1 MLAWRP
7 RPLGHT
13 PTMRIVLLNQFYPP
27 DLAPTGHYL
36 HDVAR
41 ALVAA
46 GHDVTV
52 VASQRAYGGGGGF
65 AADERVDGVRVR
77 RLAGTGFGRGDLAGK
92 LADYLGYYLQL
103 AGVLARGERPD
114 LVVALTTPPYLGLL
128 AKWTAQLRG
137 ARHAHWV
144 MDIYPDVMR
153 AHGMLDGAAYRA
165 LQKLASH
172 ALGGAG
178 VVLTLA
184 PGMAAGLRAYTDPR
198 TPVEWVPLWTPEG
211 LEPWPAGQNVPL
223 RAERGWSAERLVL
236 LYSGN
241 LGLGHRFEEF
251 LAAAAALGANGPR
264 WAFAGAGRARPRI
277 ERFIAEQPA
286 LPVELLDNVPAER
299 LREHLCSADVHLMS
313 LEPSWEGTLL
323 PSKLQA
329 SLAVGR
335 PVLYVGDPRG
345 DLARWIAESGAGWV
359 VAPGASAELLAA
371 LAAAADPHARAARA
385 DAALRARVGRFG
397 RAENIARAAQLLV
410 G

>member
-1 MLAWRP
+1 
-7 RPLGHT
+7 
-13 PTMRIVLLNQFYPP
+13 MRIVLLNQFYPP

-41 ALVAA
+41 ALVAS
-46 GHDVTV
+46 GHEVTV
-52 VASQRAYGGGGGF
+52 IASQRAYGGGGGF
-65 AADERVDGVRVR
+65 AADEWLDGVRVR
-77 RLAGTGFGRGDLAGK
+77 RLAGTGFGRADLAGK

-103 AGVLARGERPD
+103 AGTLARSTRPD
-114 LVVALTTPPYLGLL
+114 LIVALTTPPYLGLL

-137 ARHAHWV
+137 TRHAHWV

-153 AHGMLDGAAYRA
+153 AHGMLRDAGGRVAYRA
-165 LQKLASH
+165 LQRLASH

-184 PGMAAGLRAYTDPR
+184 PGMADGLRAYTNASTR
-198 TPVEWVPLWTPEG
+198 VEWVPLWAPEG
-211 LEPWPAGQNVPL
+211 LEPWPSGHAVPL

-251 LAAAAALGANGPR
+251 LAAAAELGPSGPR

-286 LPVELLDNVPAER
+286 LPVELLANVPGER

-335 PVLYVGDPRG
+335 PILYVGDPRG
-345 DLARWIAESGAGWV
+345 DLARWIAASGAGWV
-359 VAPGASAELLAA
+359 VAPGASAAMHAA
-371 LAAAADPHARAARA
+371 LEAAGDPGLRAERAEAARRAGQEQFARAA
-385 DAALRARVGRFG
+385 
-397 RAENIARAAQLLV
+397 NIARTAELLTSA
-410 G
+410 